1 MDKKWFT
8 LRVYSGQE
16 TKVKAQLENEI
27 KFKSLE
33 DRFGRIIVPSEP
45 VLEMRDGKKRLK
57 NRVFFLAFYV
67 YVLYL
72 YVHFKGEFIHG

>member
-16 TKVKAQLENEI
+16 NKVKAHLENEI
-27 KFKSLE
+27 KFKNLE
-33 DRFGRIIVPSEP
+33 DRFGRIIVPSES

-57 NRVFFLAFYV
+57 ILFSIFCFSFINLTFF
-67 YVLYL
+67 
-72 YVHFKGEFIHG
+72 KN